1 MTTSGSIPPSNV
13 CASTLNFK
21 RQSIEARRRSSS
33 MASFA
38 RKSTIRENLHRLRR
52 FIVGGTVNLRKNRFR
67 PSSNDCEAFENDA
80 NIMALSCTAADEEIV
95 PLSPNRAERIV
106 CKNTVGVN
114 NSHTHPTQSEYFEQ
128 RAELL
133 KGTHTCMNACIQSK
147 LYRYLVFIAF
157 LLIELNPIIAVPQ

>member
-33 MASFA
+33 IASFA

-52 FIVGGTVNLRKNRFR
+52 FIVGGTVNLRKNRYR

-106 CKNTVGVN
+106 CKNSLGVDN
-114 NSHTHPTQSEYFEQ
+114 DSTHPIQNDYLEQ

-133 KGTHTCMNACIQSK
+133 KGI
-147 LYRYLVFIAF
+147 YRFK
-157 LLIELNPIIAVPQ
+157 NRTKNKT

>member
-1 MTTSGSIPPSNV
+1 MTTSGSIPPTNV

-33 MASFA
+33 VASFA

-52 FIVGGTVNLRKNRFR
+52 FIVGGTVNLRKNRFH
-67 PSSNDCEAFENDA
+67 PASNDSEAFENDA

-106 CKNTVGVN
+106 CKNSLDVDH
-114 NSHTHPTQSEYFEQ
+114 STHPAHNDYLEQ

-133 KGTHTCMNACIQSK
+133 KGTPNENRTTLFHQS
-147 LYRYLVFIAF
+147 
-157 LLIELNPIIAVPQ
+157 